1 MKIIGLTG
9 SIAMGKSTTAR
20 FFEQAGV
27 PVFSADE
34 VVHQLYRSE
43 PVLSL
48 IIRTFPGVV
57 ENGQVNRLKLSKV
70 LINNHEKLQTLEKI
84 IHPLVWKKEEEFVNR
99 ARQQGKKLI
108 VLDIPLLFETNSEN
122 RVDSVI
128 VVSAPSAIQKKR
140 VMNRPNMSEEKF
152 AAISA
157 KQISDEKKRERA
169 DFVIDTG
176 KSLDNTRQQVFRIIK
191 SLLKD
196 VSLKN

>member
-9 SIAMGKSTTAR
+9 SIAMGKSTIAR

-34 VVHQLYRSE
+34 VVHQLYCSE

-70 LINNHEKLQTLEKI
+70 LINNDEKLQTLEKI
-84 IHPLVWKKEEEFVNR
+84 IHPLVWKKEKEFVNK

-152 AAISA
+152 AVISA
-157 KQISDEKKRERA
+157 KQISDEKKKERA
-169 DFVIDTG
+169 DFVINTG
-176 KSLDNTRQQVFRIIK
+176 KSLDNTRQQVFHIIK

>member
-1 MKIIGLTG
+1 
-9 SIAMGKSTTAR
+9 MGKSTTAR

-191 SLLKD
+191 NLLKD

>member
-152 AAISA
+152 AAIST

-176 KSLDNTRQQVFRIIK
+176 KSLDNTRQQVFHIIK

>member
-20 FFEQAGV
+20 FFKQAGV

-34 VVHQLYRSE
+34 VVHQLYCSE

-70 LINNHEKLQTLEKI
+70 LINNHEKLKALEKI
-84 IHPLVWKKEEEFVNR
+84 IHPLVWKKEKEFVNR

-152 AAISA
+152 AAINA
-157 KQISDEKKRERA
+157 KQISDEKKKERA

-176 KSLDNTRQQVFRIIK
+176 KSLDNTRQQVFHIIK

>member
-20 FFEQAGV
+20 FFKQAGV

-34 VVHQLYRSE
+34 VVHQLYCNE

-70 LINNHEKLQTLEKI
+70 LINNHEKLKALEKI
-84 IHPLVWKKEEEFVNR
+84 IHPLVWKKEKEFVNR

-128 VVSAPSAIQKKR
+128 VVSAPSVIQKKR

-152 AAISA
+152 AAINA
-157 KQISDEKKRERA
+157 KQISDEKKKERA

-176 KSLDNTRQQVFRIIK
+176 KSLDNTRQQVFHIIK
-191 SLLKD
+191 NLLKD